1 MSEAVDKVRDLL
13 EKRLREIQIERRQV
27 VAALAGLGESGGGVD
42 LGARAPGSARICPS
56 AEASRKVAARGL
68 ASSAGRMGPLNA

>member
-27 VAALAGLGESGGGVD
+27 VAALAGLGVKRRRRRPRS
-42 LGARAPGSARICPS
+42 
-56 AEASRKVAARGL
+56 
-68 ASSAGRMGPLNA
+68 